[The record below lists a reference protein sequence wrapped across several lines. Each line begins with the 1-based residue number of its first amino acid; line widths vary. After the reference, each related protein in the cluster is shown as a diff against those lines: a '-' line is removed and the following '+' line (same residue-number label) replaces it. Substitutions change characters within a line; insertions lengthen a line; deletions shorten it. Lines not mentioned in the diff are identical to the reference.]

1 MNVRKRFWVVFG
13 GAVLL
18 ALLLPFLP
26 FAPFHQAT
34 GSLHVQVYRE
44 SATAPDNTVSME
56 SPPTLWVQL
65 TDADGRLI
73 DNADL
78 QTVANM
84 TTMDMGQLHFTP
96 QRVGRGLYKLS
107 LFFTMPGSWL
117 VRLDAQAPQYEKT
130 SQQLSF
136 WVQAFQNRVVL
147 SEPGMNDAQKT

>member
-1 MNVRKRFWVVFG
+1 MYARKRFWVVFG

-26 FAPFHQAT
+26 FAPFHQEA

-44 SATAPDNTVSME
+44 PATTSESTVSME

-65 TDADGRLI
+65 TDADGRLV

-84 TTMDMGQLHFTP
+84 TTMDMGQVHFFP
-96 QRVGRGLYKLS
+96 QRVGRGLYKLLLS
-107 LFFTMPGSWL
+107 FTMPGSWL

-136 WVQAFQNRVVL
+136 WVQAFQNRLAL
-147 SEPGMNDAQKT
+147 SYPGTNCS

>member
-1 MNVRKRFWVVFG
+1 MYARKRFWALFD

-26 FAPFHQAT
+26 FAPFQQAA
-34 GSLHVQVYRE
+34 GALHVQVSRE
-44 SATAPDNTVSME
+44 SATTQDDTVSME

-65 TDADGRLI
+65 TDADGRLV

-96 QRVGRGLYKLS
+96 QRVSQGLYKLL
-107 LFFTMPGSWL
+107 LFFTLPGSCL
-117 VRLDAQAPQYEKT
+117 VRLDAQAPQYEKA

-136 WVQAFQNRVVL
+136 WVQAFQNRL
-147 SEPGMNDAQKT
+147 ALGYPGTNCFRKT